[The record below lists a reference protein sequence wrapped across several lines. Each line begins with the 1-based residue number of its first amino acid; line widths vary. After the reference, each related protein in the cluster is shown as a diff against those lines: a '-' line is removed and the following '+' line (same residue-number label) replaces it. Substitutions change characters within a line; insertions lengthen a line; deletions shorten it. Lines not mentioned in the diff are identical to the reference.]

1 MNRWP
6 RSLTWPLLILLVL
19 GVGSTLLISSQW
31 DTTARIHPLARSE
44 HHTRMLSIWRL
55 LATQPQSPEPLLDA
69 LSLPE
74 ARFELR
80 LDSSID
86 AATMDA
92 QETALAD
99 GLRQHLNLPADTPV
113 HIALRESEPA
123 ASGQPGIWSLT
134 SELPLADGRW
144 LHSVQQTSLMHPHW
158 DRVLRFSLPMI
169 ALSILLVALLFSH
182 RIVRPLKTLAL
193 AVTRISR
200 GEPPVPLALE
210 GPRSVREITIAFN
223 DMQQRLD
230 RFISD
235 RTRMIAAI
243 SHDLRTPLASLR
255 IRAELINDEALRQDI
270 IRTLDDMA
278 LMAEETLLFARDDA
292 TREPGQQVDLGELIG
307 EVVQLQRSLARD
319 VDWHPPPAPL
329 NCHCRPVHL
338 KRALTIL
345 LDNAARYGGGWMC
358 VHLHTKDGSIQIE
371 IHDNGPGI
379 DADQLQ
385 RVFEP
390 FVRLDAARS
399 METGG
404 VGLGLAIARSCICG
418 HGGELSL
425 HNRAEGGLVAVIT
438 LPV

>member
-1 MNRWP
+1 MTWWP
-6 RSLTWPLLILLVL
+6 RSLTWPLLVLLVL
-19 GVGSTLLISSQW
+19 GAASTALISSQW
-31 DTTARIHPLARSE
+31 DASARIHPLARSE
-44 HHTRMLSIWRL
+44 HHTRMLSVWRL
-55 LATQPQSPEPLLDA
+55 LAAEPDSAESLLDA
-69 LSLPE
+69 LSVPE

-80 LDSSID
+80 PNPSID
-86 AATMDA
+86 AAVMDT

-99 GLRQHLNLPADTPV
+99 ALRQHLGLPVETPI
-113 HIALRESEPA
+113 HIALHEPA
-123 ASGQPGIWSLT
+123 TADQPGLWLLT
-134 SELPLADGRW
+134 TELPLPDGRW
-144 LHSVQQTSLMHPHW
+144 LHSAQRTTLMHPHW

-182 RIVRPLKTLAL
+182 RIVRPLKTLAH

-200 GEPPVPLALE
+200 GDPPVPLPLE

-230 RFISD
+230 RFITD

-255 IRAELINDEALRQDI
+255 IRAELIPDKPLRQDI
-270 IRTLDDMA
+270 IRTLDDMGV
-278 LMAEETLLFARDDA
+278 MAEETLFFARDDA
-292 TREPGQQVDLGELIG
+292 TREPGQHVNLGNLIDD
-307 EVVQLQRSLARD
+307 VIALQRSLGHQIE
-319 VDWHPPPAPL
+319 WLPPSSPL
-329 NCHCRPVHL
+329 TCHCRPVHL

-345 LDNAARYGGGWMC
+345 LDNAVRYGGGWIGIY
-358 VHLHTKDGSIQIE
+358 VRRQADTIQLE
-371 IHDNGPGI
+371 IHDTGPGI
-379 DADQLQ
+379 PEDQLE

-399 METGG
+399 LETGG

-418 HGGELSL
+418 HGGELRL
-425 HNRAEGGLVAVIT
+425 CNRAEGELAAVIS

>member
-1 MNRWP
+1 VNWWP

-19 GVGSTLLISSQW
+19 GAGSTALISSQW
-31 DTTARIHPLARSE
+31 DTSARIHPLARSE
-44 HHTRMLSIWRL
+44 HQSRMLSVWRL
-55 LATQPQSPEPLLDA
+55 LAAKPDSPQSLLDA

-74 ARFELR
+74 ARFSLEPAA
-80 LDSSID
+80 SIN
-86 AATMDA
+86 AAAMDT

-99 GLRQHLNLPADTPV
+99 ALRQRLDLPADTPV
-113 HIALRESEPA
+113 HIALHESDPDA
-123 ASGQPGIWSLT
+123 PGQPGIWTLNT
-134 SELPLADGRW
+134 ELPLPDGRW
-144 LHSVQQTSLMHPHW
+144 LHSAQRTTLMHPHW

-182 RIVRPLKTLAL
+182 RIVRPLKALAH

-200 GEPPVPLALE
+200 GEPPVPLPLE

-230 RFISD
+230 RFIQG

-255 IRAELINDEALRQDI
+255 IRAELIPDDALRQDI
-270 IRTLDDMA
+270 IRTLDDMGV
-278 LMAEETLLFARDDA
+278 MAEETLFFARDDA
-292 TREPGQQVDLGELIG
+292 TREPGQRVNLSELID
-307 EVVQLQRSLARD
+307 EVIALQRSLGHD
-319 VDWHPPPAPL
+319 IDWRTPSSPL
-329 NCHCRPVHL
+329 TCHCRPVHL

-345 LDNAARYGGGWMC
+345 LDNAVRYGGGWTG
-358 VHLHTKDGSIQIE
+358 VYLHMQGDTIQLE

-379 DADQLQ
+379 PEDQLE

-399 METGG
+399 METAG

-418 HGGELSL
+418 HGGELRL
-425 HNRAEGGLVAVIT
+425 KNRDEGGLVAVIA
-438 LPV
+438 LPA